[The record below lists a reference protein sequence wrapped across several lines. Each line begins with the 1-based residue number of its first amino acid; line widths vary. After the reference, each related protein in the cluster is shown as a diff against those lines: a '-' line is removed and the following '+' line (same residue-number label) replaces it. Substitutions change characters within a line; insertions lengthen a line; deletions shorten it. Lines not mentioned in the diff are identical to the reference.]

1 MQIPHYL
8 FVTKSV
14 NECFQSLQIVLFAW
28 VSKQQFW
35 ISSFTVF
42 YPIGVRAHS
51 TEYILPYP
59 QIISNIYINSAR
71 PIHAV
76 YCQDR
81 LPKRKNIFLLQLH
94 KQRLGL
100 IICVSEWHPASATIL
115 ANLCFLWE
123 CNVAIDWN
131 VLQSSFPL
139 QKIIAAIKR
148 QIKSLW
154 HILSSVISALG
165 NT

>member
-1 MQIPHYL
+1 MFANCIFCL
-8 FVTKSV
+8 S
-14 NECFQSLQIVLFAW
+14 FQRAVLNFFFYIFFYFIV
-28 VSKQQFW
+28 
-35 ISSFTVF
+35 
-42 YPIGVRAHS
+42 VRADS

>member
-1 MQIPHYL
+1 MFANCIFCL
-8 FVTKSV
+8 S
-14 NECFQSLQIVLFAW
+14 FQRAVLNFFFYSFFYFIV
-28 VSKQQFW
+28 
-35 ISSFTVF
+35 
-42 YPIGVRAHS
+42 VRADS

-59 QIISNIYINSAR
+59 QIISNVYRNSAR
-71 PIHAV
+71 TIHAV

-100 IICVSEWHPASATIL
+100 IICVSEWHPALATIL
-115 ANLCFLWE
+115 ANLCFLSE

-139 QKIIAAIKR
+139 QKNHCSNQKT
-148 QIKSLW
+148 
-154 HILSSVISALG
+154 
-165 NT
+165 N